1 MNLGHSR
8 GSRMTLSPTIVAY
21 ICTSVRLIKAAPILA
36 MATRVDATANA
47 IVARRRAS
55 TNRRP
60 MRGVG
65 MLQACARHC
74 SGDWYTTVPS
84 PVHRPVGRR
93 CAEAEHQQ
101 RDPRE
106 CDVSQNST
114 GHVSAQERPPRGL
127 TGRMNAQSAV
137 GVAPVLLYPSLIP
150 GRTTSQRRL
159 TRTMPQLLAYGRTHS
174 EFQLYELPRRYYD
187 RPRWERHEHV
197 AEVHRRS
204 EQGRGRRA

>member
-1 MNLGHSR
+1 MPLRKRGLHRVACTDVGRTLAVDPTRVKSFRIDSLRIDQCTATADCPAEANGRRGSRMNLGHSR

-21 ICTSVRLIKAAPILA
+21 ICTSVRLINAAPILA

-55 TNRRP
+55 TNSRP

-65 MLQACARHC
+65 MLQTRARHC

-84 PVHRPVGRR
+84 PVHHPVGRR

-106 CDVSQNST
+106 CDVSQNRHWTRIST
-114 GHVSAQERPPRGL
+114 GATP
-127 TGRMNAQSAV
+127 
-137 GVAPVLLYPSLIP
+137 
-150 GRTTSQRRL
+150 
-159 TRTMPQLLAYGRTHS
+159 LAG
-174 EFQLYELPRRYYD
+174 
-187 RPRWERHEHV
+187 
-197 AEVHRRS
+197 
-204 EQGRGRRA
+204 